1 MRLTANWRMLPA
13 PVRKLIVLVI
23 GGTVVAVGIVMFVTP
38 GPSMLVIPAGLAI
51 LSIEFVWARR
61 LLARYKAA
69 ASKVGESLRR
79 TTRIFGQ
86 RTGVPP
92 ASEATRRQH
101 ARPGTVPCS
110 VRPSGPPGDQT
121 RRPAA

>member
-1 MRLTANWRMLPA
+1 MRLSANWRLLPA

-61 LLARYKAA
+61 LLARYKATA
-69 ASKVGESLRR
+69 TRVGESLRR
-79 TTRIFGQ
+79 TTRIFG
-86 RTGVPP
+86 RRNGAPG
-92 ASEATRRQH
+92 AT
-101 ARPGTVPCS
+101 
-110 VRPSGPPGDQT
+110 
-121 RRPAA
+121 